1 MDLRRMKPTD
11 SKASAL
17 CFFAGVALLALQ
29 WPVLHSLGLSWGLW
43 GDPLFAGIGIFASA
57 YLLAWFA
64 EIAQMDMAP
73 GLALLLLA
81 LAAVFPEYAVDIY
94 FAWSGGKNPEYLPYA
109 SANMTGANRILI
121 GLGWAAVVFVQ
132 WLKSGKKTV
141 VLNPRLRLEVGVL
154 LAATIYSFIIPLKG
168 TLSWVDSAVLI
179 SLFIFY
185 FSRVLKGEVQEI
197 ELEGPVQIVE
207 HWKPWPRRF
216 LATFFFIV
224 PVAVIFSA
232 TEPFSN
238 GLLAVGRQWGIDNF
252 ILVQWIA
259 PMASEAPEFIVALV
273 FAARAL
279 AGNSFN
285 TLLSSKINQWTL
297 LVGMLPLAYSLS
309 SGALKPITLDPRQTE
324 EIFLT
329 AAQSLFAV
337 AVLSDLKFS
346 LKEAFGVAFLFLTQ
360 AVYPFF
366 EKQIGIPSQTLRFF
380 YGGFYIVLTI
390 GWLAFSSRNRKGLMQ
405 LGKGLFFH
413 GRKRL

>member
-1 MDLRRMKPTD
+1 
-11 SKASAL
+11 
-17 CFFAGVALLALQ
+17 
-29 WPVLHSLGLSWGLW
+29 
-43 GDPLFAGIGIFASA
+43 
-57 YLLAWFA
+57 
-64 EIAQMDMAP
+64 
-73 GLALLLLA
+73 
-81 LAAVFPEYAVDIY
+81 VDIY

-141 VLNPRLRLEVGVL
+141 ELKPRLRLEIGVL
-154 LAATIYSFIIPLKG
+154 LAATLYSFFIPIKG
-168 TLSWVDSAVLI
+168 TLSWVDSVVLI
-179 SLFIFY
+179 SLFLFY
-185 FSRVLKGEVQEI
+185 FSRVLRGKIQEP
-197 ELEGPVQIVE
+197 ELEGPVKMVE
-207 HWKPWPRRF
+207 HWKPWPRRL
-216 LATFFFIV
+216 LASFFFIV
-224 PVAVIFSA
+224 PVLVIFSA

-259 PMASEAPEFIVALV
+259 PLASEAPGFIVALV

-309 SGALKPITLDPRQTE
+309 SGVLKPIVLDPRQTE

-346 LKEAFGVAFLFLTQ
+346 LKEAFWVAFLFLTQ

-366 EKQIGIPSQTLRFF
+366 EKQIGVPSQTLRFF
-380 YGGFYIVLTI
+380 YGGFYIVLTV
-390 GWLAFSSRNRKGLMQ
+390 GWLAFSSRNREGLLR
-405 LGKGLFFH
+405 LGTGFFTKETAFLPRRH
-413 GRKRL
+413 DPSSYSRERKRDTKKNPKKP